1 VAGVHFPVDSMAGRM
16 LGVALAEYFVARCT
30 GQTVPQTFKSR
41 TFIAA
46 GAGGIDNAPTTDFN
60 PFNINQKLD
69 QAPGG
74 KFYSYVVGSN
84 VTPSDLMAYVW
95 GKAREEWLIRFP

>member
-1 VAGVHFPVDSMAGRM
+1 MAGRM

-46 GAGGIDNAPTTDFN
+46 GAGGIDYAPTTDFN
-60 PFNINQKLD
+60 PFNVNQKLD

-74 KFYSYVVGSN
+74 KFYSFVSGSN
-84 VTPSDLMAYVW
+84 VTQSDLMAYVW
-95 GKAREEWLIRFP
+95 GKAQDEWKGKFGVPV